1 MIWKIHPDNPE
12 KRIVQK
18 IVKALNDGE
27 IFILPTD
34 TVYALVCSMDAP
46 RAIAE
51 IYKIKDMPES
61 HHLSI
66 LCRDVAK
73 ASQYAKS
80 ISDPVFRFMKHHTP
94 GPYTFIF
101 SANRNM
107 NRRGTGK
114 RKTVGIR
121 IVDHELIKILLEE
134 FDRPLVASSLT
145 VKDEYFTDPDE
156 LDRIYGH
163 RVHAVVSGK
172 IREHNFSTILD
183 CSGDGITLIR
193 QGRGDTAGLDLEEAG
208 DDE

>member
-1 MIWKIHPDNPE
+1 MIWKIHLDNPE

-18 IVKALNDGE
+18 IIQQLHQEE

-34 TVYALVCSMDAP
+34 TVYALVCSMDSP
-46 RAIAE
+46 RAISE
-51 IYKIKDMPES
+51 IYKIKNMPES
-61 HHLSI
+61 HHLSL
-66 LCRDVAK
+66 LCKDVAM

-80 ISDPVFRFMKHHTP
+80 IPDAVFRFMKHNTP

-101 SANRNM
+101 NANRNM

-121 IVDHELIKILLEE
+121 MVDHELIKMILEE
-134 FDRPLVASSLT
+134 FDKPLVASSLI
-145 VKDEYFTDPDE
+145 VKDEYFTDPEE

-163 RVHAVVSGK
+163 RVSAVVSGK

-183 CSGDGITLIR
+183 CTGDVIRLVR
-193 QGRGDTAGLDLEEAG
+193 QGKGDPGNLDVISDL
-208 DDE
+208 DE